1 MLVIDYIK
9 QYESLADTF
18 ILEIGDDVIEIQA
31 EDVDEFPSEYL
42 EMEVL
47 KESRLPSSNN
57 HYLICTM

>member
-9 QYESLADTF
+9 QCKSLADTF

-47 KESRLPSSNN
+47 AVSHLPSSNN

>member
-9 QYESLADTF
+9 QYKSLADTF

-47 KESRLPSSNN
+47 MASHLPSSNN

>member
-9 QYESLADTF
+9 QYKSLADTF
-18 ILEIGDDVIEIQA
+18 ILEIEDDVIEIQA

-47 KESRLPSSNN
+47 MASHLPSSNN

>member
-18 ILEIGDDVIEIQA
+18 ILEIRDDVIEIQA

-47 KESRLPSSNN
+47 MASHLPSSNN

>member
-9 QYESLADTF
+9 QYKSLADTF
-18 ILEIGDDVIEIQA
+18 ILEIEDDVIEIQA

-47 KESRLPSSNN
+47 MSSHLPSSNN